1 MVIVGKQIN
10 TRGFAVSNMKKNL
23 EAARIKLSQHPG
35 GDNLK
40 MIESSEQA
48 KEMQL
53 KSAKARVENRQAR
66 EDAERILKAFKQ
78 RGKDLESLNLT
89 GLEVMKL
96 IMGDAIVKGDT
107 RTAAALAAQVAEY
120 ETPKLSRQE
129 VHSTVQDVTEL
140 SDQELQEL
148 LELEVKDKT
157 EKGVH

>member
-1 MVIVGKQIN
+1 M
-10 TRGFAVSNMKKNL
+10 SNLKKNL
-23 EAARIKLSQHPG
+23 EAARVKLSKHPG
-35 GDNLK
+35 GENLK
-40 MIESSEQA
+40 IIESSEQA

-53 KSAKARVENRQAR
+53 KSAKARVENNKAR
-66 EDAERILKAFKQ
+66 EDAERILKEFKK
-78 RGKDLESLNLT
+78 RGKELESLNIT

-140 SDQELQEL
+140 TDKELQEL
-148 LELEVKDKT
+148 LDLETVKET
-157 EKGVH
+157 TKGVH

>member
-1 MVIVGKQIN
+1 M
-10 TRGFAVSNMKKNL
+10 SDMKKKL
-23 EAARIKLSQHPG
+23 EAARIKLSKHPG
-35 GDNLK
+35 GENLK
-40 MIESSEQA
+40 IIESSEQA

-66 EDAERILKAFKQ
+66 EEAERILKAFKQ
-78 RGKDLESLNLT
+78 RGKDLESLNIT

-129 VHSTVQDVTEL
+129 VHSTVQDITEL
-140 SDQELQEL
+140 SDKELQEL
-148 LELEVKDKT
+148 LELESEKPV
-157 EKGVH
+157 KGVH

>member
-1 MVIVGKQIN
+1 M
-10 TRGFAVSNMKKNL
+10 SDMKKKL
-23 EAARIKLSQHPG
+23 EAARIKLSKHPG
-35 GDNLK
+35 GENLK
-40 MIESSEQA
+40 IIESSEQA

-66 EDAERILKAFKQ
+66 EEAERILKSFKQ

-140 SDQELQEL
+140 SDKELQEL
-148 LELEVKDKT
+148 LELESEKPV
-157 EKGVH
+157 KGVH

>member
-1 MVIVGKQIN
+1 M
-10 TRGFAVSNMKKNL
+10 SDMKKKL
-23 EAARIKLSQHPG
+23 EAARIKLSKHPG
-35 GDNLK
+35 GENLK
-40 MIESSEQA
+40 IIESSEQA

-66 EDAERILKAFKQ
+66 EEAERILKAFKQ

-140 SDQELQEL
+140 SDKELQEL
-148 LELEVKDKT
+148 LELESEKPV
-157 EKGVH
+157 KGVH

>member
-1 MVIVGKQIN
+1 M
-10 TRGFAVSNMKKNL
+10 SNLKKNL
-23 EAARIKLSQHPG
+23 EAARIKLSKHPG
-35 GDNLK
+35 GENLK
-40 MIESSEQA
+40 IIESSEQA

-53 KSAKARVENRQAR
+53 KSAKARVENNKIR
-66 EDAERILKAFKQ
+66 EEAARILGEFKK
-78 RGKDLESLNLT
+78 RGKELESLNLT

-140 SDQELQEL
+140 SDKELQEL
-148 LELEVKDKT
+148 LELETRDKT
-157 EKGVH
+157 AKGVH

>member
-1 MVIVGKQIN
+1 M
-10 TRGFAVSNMKKNL
+10 SDMKKNL
-23 EAARIKLSQHPG
+23 EAARKKLSDYPG
-35 GDNLK
+35 GENLK

-53 KSAKARVENRQAR
+53 KSAKARVENNKAR
-66 EDAERILKAFKQ
+66 EDAERILKEFKK
-78 RGKDLESLNLT
+78 RGKDMESLNLT

-140 SDQELQEL
+140 TDKELQEL
-148 LELEVKDKT
+148 LDLETVKET
-157 EKGVH
+157 TKGVH